1 MRPPVIYLDRLDWQ
15 PFEAAML
22 LHRELRAAVRP
33 LARTARSY
41 HRELARLERLRRVGL
56 RARVPSRPKTRG
68 PA

>member
-1 MRPPVIYLDRLDWQ
+1 MIYLDRLDWQ
-15 PFEAAML
+15 PFEDAML

-56 RARVPSRPKTRG
+56 QTRVRTHRKTRR

>member
-1 MRPPVIYLDRLDWQ
+1 MIYLDRLDWQ
-15 PFEAAML
+15 PLEDALL

-56 RARVPSRPKTRG
+56 RARVPSHRKSRT